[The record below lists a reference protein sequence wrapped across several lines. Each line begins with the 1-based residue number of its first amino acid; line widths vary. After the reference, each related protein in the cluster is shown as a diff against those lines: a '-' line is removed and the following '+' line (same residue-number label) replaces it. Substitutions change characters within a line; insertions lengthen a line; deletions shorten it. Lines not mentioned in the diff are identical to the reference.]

1 MITFSTKR
9 ADIKRRA
16 LDVTS
21 AELLVFTIIAAIMF
35 ALSLYFLIVGFLSD
49 KEALSYGFIMLA
61 ASIFIISLYVVF
73 FLKFKKQAE
82 LFFDKNSIDGVI
94 DYELEKDNDRFT
106 LRCVQSNSFTR
117 FSKSDITYIRPIG
130 KTIVVKLKDRRI
142 LPFPKTDDTLAL
154 LKQP

>member
-35 ALSLYFLIVGFLSD
+35 ALSLYFLIVGFTCD
-49 KEALSYGFIMLA
+49 KEALFYGFIMLA

-73 FLKFKKQAE
+73 FMKYKKQAE
-82 LFFDKNSIDGVI
+82 LFFDKNATDGVI

-106 LRCVQSNSFTR
+106 LHCVQSNSYTN
-117 FSKSDITYIRPIG
+117 FSKTDITYIRPVG
-130 KTIVVKLKDRRI
+130 KTIVVKLNDRRI
-142 LPFPKTDDTLAL
+142 LPFPKTDNIHAL
-154 LKQP
+154 FKQP